1 MLCSVELNQT
11 KPLFHQ
17 RSCGLKCT
25 ENKKMITELH
35 IKLNFFTKYVFCFN
49 FFVTDC

>member
-17 RSCGLKCT
+17 ISCGLKCT
-25 ENKKMITELH
+25 ENKMIIKLCH
-35 IKLNFFTKYVFCFN
+35 IKLNFLAK
-49 FFVTDC
+49 